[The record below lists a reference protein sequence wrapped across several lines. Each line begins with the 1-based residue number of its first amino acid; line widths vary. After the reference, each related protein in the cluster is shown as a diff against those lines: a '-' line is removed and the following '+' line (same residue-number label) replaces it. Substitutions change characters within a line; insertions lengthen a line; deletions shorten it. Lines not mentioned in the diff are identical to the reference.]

1 MKTPSLSALLLLLCL
16 APVAV
21 WGDDDDDDDDDDRR
35 PARAAVA
42 PLPLTAERA
51 QYEAECGSCH
61 MAYAPGMLPAR
72 SWTKLL
78 AGLDAHFGQNAE
90 LDAATVR
97 TLSAWLA
104 ANAAEAGTHPLS
116 QKVLKSARGQTPLR
130 LSELGFIQREH
141 AEELSPAVFAR
152 RSVASVA
159 NCGACHT
166 RAAEGSFREREISVP
181 R

>member
-72 SWTKLL
+72 SWTKML

-104 ANAAEAGTHPLS
+104 PTRPRR
-116 QKVLKSARGQTPLR
+116 ARTPCR
-130 LSELGFIQREH
+130 
-141 AEELSPAVFAR
+141 R
-152 RSVASVA
+152 RS
-159 NCGACHT
+159 
-166 RAAEGSFREREISVP
+166 
-181 R
+181 